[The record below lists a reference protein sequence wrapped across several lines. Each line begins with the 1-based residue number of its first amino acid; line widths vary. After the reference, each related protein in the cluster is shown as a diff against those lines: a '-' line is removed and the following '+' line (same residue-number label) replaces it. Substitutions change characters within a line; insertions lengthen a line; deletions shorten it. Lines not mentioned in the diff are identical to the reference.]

1 MIVWCALALPLE
13 MFLLTYGPRM
23 ALEREVAHTYF
34 AIWLNFS
41 ARARPPLDG
50 ARIRWERFRAMP
62 ADSRALFDHVFQGGA
77 SVEVWAATG
86 SSPTQN
92 WAVGSGVHKAYDKPV
107 KGYIYRCDGGPSAKM
122 QFPKDARTPLGL
134 VQPYLTF
141 QIEIDP
147 DKPFSL
153 ELSIS
158 DAAPPAASGVACRSA
173 TRTRRRLIFST
184 SIREGAWNPMH
195 TRVPLDGVPRG
206 RWVNLT
212 LDLPALVETN
222 FGGATFGRLESL
234 ALGGACRL
242 RKIVTFMEATVG
254 PGEAC
259 SAEEDPTSVPRGL
272 ELPAGIDACS
282 QMFSQGAV
290 PAGTPPTP
298 TVAQCLS
305 SHSHHSNRD
314 PNYDL
319 TRPLLLPSPPLLPAC
334 LRTPRTHPPIRPLA
348 CRSCR
353 RAAPSVRVAEDD
365 ARLAHVRH
373 ATQQSRG
380 AAEANA

>member
-1 MIVWCALALPLE
+1 MFRLLSRFPQPL
-13 MFLLTYGPRM
+13 
-23 ALEREVAHTYF
+23 VARTG
-34 AIWLNFS
+34 AQ
-41 ARARPPLDG
+41 ARTRTAQ
-50 ARIRWERFRAMP
+50 MP

-153 ELSIS
+153 ELSVS

-184 SIREGAWNPMH
+184 SIREAVWNPMH

-212 LDLPALVETN
+212 LDLPALVEAN
-222 FGGATFGRLESL
+222 FGATFGRLESL

-259 SAEEDPTSVPRGL
+259 SAEEDPSSVPRGL
-272 ELPAGIDACS
+272 ELPAGVEACS

-290 PAGTPPTP
+290 PAGTPLTP
-298 TVAQCLS
+298 SVARCLNS
-305 SHSHHSNRD
+305 RHSNRD
-314 PNYDL
+314 PSSGL
-319 TRPLLLPSPPLLPAC
+319 SSTFSSAPPLLPAC
-334 LRTPRTHPPIRPLA
+334 LRTPRTHPPTRPLA

-353 RAAPSVRVAEDD
+353 RAAPPVRVAEDD
-365 ARLAHVRH
+365 ARLAQHVRH
-373 ATQQSRG
+373 ATQQPRR
-380 AAEANA
+380 AAEARPVEPNDGPRWPRLDLSASGCGRRHQCRQRRPGA

>member
-1 MIVWCALALPLE
+1 
-13 MFLLTYGPRM
+13 
-23 ALEREVAHTYF
+23 
-34 AIWLNFS
+34 
-41 ARARPPLDG
+41 
-50 ARIRWERFRAMP
+50 MP
-62 ADSRALFDHVFQGGA
+62 AESRALFDHVYQGGA

-107 KGYIYRCDGGPSAKM
+107 KGYVYRCDGGPSAKM

-158 DAAPPAASGVACRSA
+158 DAAPPVASGAPPTRQA

-184 SIREGAWNPMH
+184 SIREAVWNPMH

-212 LDLPALVETN
+212 LDLPALVEAN

-272 ELPAGIDACS
+272 ELPAGVDACS
-282 QMFSQGAV
+282 QMFSQGAA
-290 PAGTPPTP
+290 PAGTPPAP
-298 TVAQCLS
+298 TVARCLS
-305 SHSHHSNRD
+305 SRGRHSNRD
-314 PNYDL
+314 PTRDL
-319 TRPLLLPSPPLLPAC
+319 TRHLLLHSTPRLPSCP
-334 LRTPRTHPPIRPLA
+334 RTLRTHPSIRPLA
-348 CRSCR
+348 CRRCR
-353 RAAPSVRVAEDD
+353 RAAPPMRVAEDD
-365 ARLAHVRH
+365 ARLAQHVRH
-373 ATQQSRG
+373 ATQQPRG
-380 AAEANA
+380 AAETRPVEPNDGPRWPRLNLC